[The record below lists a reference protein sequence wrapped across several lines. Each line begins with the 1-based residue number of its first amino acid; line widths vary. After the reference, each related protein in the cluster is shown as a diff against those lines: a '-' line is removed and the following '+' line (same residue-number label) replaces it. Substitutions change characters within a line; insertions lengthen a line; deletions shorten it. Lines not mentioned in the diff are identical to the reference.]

1 MKKEAS
7 VFLILLVL
15 VSAGAF
21 AQNSGISG
29 NIDNYVKNFIEKGG
43 LNGSSVDQI
52 TEIDQSLL
60 PDDVEIKEVDK
71 NKVGIYEV
79 NYTGDSGDKESV
91 YVIMYSTPKLKQKA
105 ETKNVQIVVF
115 GSSTSNNESK
125 FLDSST
131 GVQTGENTGYVML
144 HSGSLTGISSSSG
157 ILEGDGQIAIK
168 IYKNGE
174 DTGFENLIS
183 FEDDKKIDYDIQS
196 EGAVS
201 YVAGDIIS
209 VYVEQRGNLKWG
221 NVITSVEITS

>member
-1 MKKEAS
+1 MKKEVS

-21 AQNSGISG
+21 AQTSVTSDIN
-29 NIDNYVKNFIEKGG
+29 NYVKGFIEKGG

-52 TEIDQSLL
+52 TEIDQSSL

-91 YVIMYSTPKLKQKA
+91 YVVTYSTPKLKQKA

-131 GVQTGENTGYVML
+131 GVQTGENAGYVML

-157 ILEGDGQIAIK
+157 ILEGDGQIVIK

-183 FEDDKKIDYDIQS
+183 SEDDKKIDYDLQS

-201 YVAGDIIS
+201 YDAGDIIS
-209 VYVEQRGNLKWG
+209 VYVEQQGNLKWG